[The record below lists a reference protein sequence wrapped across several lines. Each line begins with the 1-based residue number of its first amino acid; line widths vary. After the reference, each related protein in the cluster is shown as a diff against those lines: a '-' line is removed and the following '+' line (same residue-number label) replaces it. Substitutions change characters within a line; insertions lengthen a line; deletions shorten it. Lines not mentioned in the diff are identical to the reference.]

1 MNPTVSDYRFK
12 FSVVTAVYNVEPYLA
27 EAIESIL
34 AQDIGFEESVEMVL
48 VDDGSTDGSG
58 AICDEYQQ
66 KFPNNIKVI
75 HKENGGAAS
84 ARNTG
89 ISHCE
94 GQYISFMDAD
104 DRLTSSTLSDVY
116 GFFSTCDANIPFV
129 SVPIYFFE
137 KRDFGHRL
145 NYKYE
150 CENSRIID
158 LAHEYSF
165 VQMSASSAFFRHKI
179 LQDRSFDTTLK
190 YAEDAKLIMD
200 ILLDYP
206 RYGIVPSGRYMYRTR
221 NALDSALNVSKHC
234 KEWYIDSLKYYTF
247 WALDESERRLGYI
260 PDFVQYTI
268 MYDLLAR
275 FRMKKF
281 PDDVMTA
288 HEKESFLSMLFRALQ
303 RIDDHIVMEQRNL
316 SPELCD
322 YLLSTKKAPDSG
334 TLVYDT
340 DAEDQYFH
348 YSDLSS
354 RSSGSFPVSL
364 EKLSFTE
371 NELTMHGFFKVYT
384 RFPAPSKLFLRL
396 TSEKGTQTLD
406 CNLEE
411 DRSKGAAFNE
421 HQLSVTEYFT
431 ASIPYKLL
439 KTKTTVELCMLS
451 GDHVIRFHKLKRKP
465 EFPITKKEKIFHL
478 GQKSYYLS
486 LSPQAFSF
494 KPETPVTYLKR
505 QTKRC
510 INAVRCRL

>member
-1 MNPTVSDYRFK
+1 MNQTVSDYRFK

-150 CENSRIID
+150 CESSRIID

-221 NALDSALNVSKHC
+221 NALDSALNVSKHR

-281 PDDVMTA
+281 PDDVMTS

-303 RIDDHIVMEQRNL
+303 RIDDHIVMEQHNL

-322 YLLSTKKAPDSG
+322 YLLSIKKAPDSG

-465 EFPITKKEKIFHL
+465 EFPITKKGKIFRL
-478 GQKSYYLS
+478 GKKSYYLS

>member
-34 AQDIGFEESVEMVL
+34 TQDIGFEESVEMVL

>member
-1 MNPTVSDYRFK
+1 
-12 FSVVTAVYNVEPYLA
+12 
-27 EAIESIL
+27 
-34 AQDIGFEESVEMVL
+34 
-48 VDDGSTDGSG
+48 
-58 AICDEYQQ
+58 
-66 KFPNNIKVI
+66 
-75 HKENGGAAS
+75 
-84 ARNTG
+84 
-89 ISHCE
+89 
-94 GQYISFMDAD
+94 
-104 DRLTSSTLSDVY
+104 
-116 GFFSTCDANIPFV
+116 
-129 SVPIYFFE
+129 
-137 KRDFGHRL
+137 
-145 NYKYE
+145 
-150 CENSRIID
+150 
-158 LAHEYSF
+158 
-165 VQMSASSAFFRHKI
+165 
-179 LQDRSFDTTLK
+179 
-190 YAEDAKLIMD
+190 MD

-206 RYGIVPSGRYMYRTR
+206 QYGIVPSGRYMYRTR
-221 NALDSALNVSKHC
+221 NALDSALNVSKHR

-281 PDDVMTA
+281 PDGVMTS

-303 RIDDHIVMEQRNL
+303 RIDDHIVMEQHNL

-322 YLLSTKKAPDSG
+322 YLLSIKKAPDSG
-334 TLVYDT
+334 TFVYDA

-348 YSDLSS
+348 YSDLDS
-354 RSSGSFPVSL
+354 RSSGSFPVNL
-364 EKLSFTE
+364 EALDFAE
-371 NELTMHGFFKVYT
+371 NELTIHGFFKVYT
-384 RFPAPSKLFLRL
+384 RFPTPSKLFLRL

-411 DRSKGAAFNE
+411 DLSKGAAFNE

>member
-1 MNPTVSDYRFK
+1 MNQTVSDYHFK

-75 HKENGGAAS
+75 HKKNGGAAC

-116 GFFSTCDANIPFV
+116 GFFNTCDANIPFV

-150 CENSRIID
+150 CESSRIID

-206 RYGIVPSGRYMYRTR
+206 QYGIVPSGRYMYRTR
-221 NALDSALNVSKHC
+221 NALDSALNVSKHR

-281 PDDVMTA
+281 PDDVMTS

-303 RIDDHIVMEQRNL
+303 RIDDHIVMEQHNL

-322 YLLSTKKAPDSG
+322 YLLSIKKAPDSG
-334 TLVYDT
+334 TFVYDA

-348 YSDLSS
+348 YSDLDS
-354 RSSGSFPVSL
+354 RSSGSFPVNL
-364 EKLSFTE
+364 EALDFAE
-371 NELTMHGFFKVYT
+371 NELTIHGFFKVYT
-384 RFPAPSKLFLRL
+384 RFPTPSKLFLRL

-451 GDHVIRFHKLKRKP
+451 GDHVIRFHKLKRKS
-465 EFPITKKEKIFHL
+465 EFPITKKEKIFRL
-478 GQKSYYLS
+478 GKKSYYLS

-494 KPETPVTYLKR
+494 KPVTPVTYLKR

>member
-34 AQDIGFEESVEMVL
+34 TQDIGFEESVEMVL

-465 EFPITKKEKIFHL
+465 EFPITKKEKIFRL
-478 GQKSYYLS
+478 GRKSYYLS
-486 LSPQAFSF
+486 LTPQAFSF
-494 KPETPVTYLKR
+494 KPVTPVAYLKR